1 MISRHENSE
10 VKQLMKA
17 KHKQEEVLNYSAD
30 DLELFFRAVNKMHR
44 RCLKK
49 EMDSRGLSKVGQPMI
64 LFMLRN
70 HEVAAECDQK
80 GFSEALG
87 VSPATVAVSIKRME
101 KAGLVSKS
109 TDRDD
114 LRRNHL
120 AITDKGLLLVNDCI
134 RAFHD
139 VDEGTFK
146 GFSEEERRQLEG
158 SYRRMMENLVA
169 MGAQVPTFMR
179 REETT

>member
-1 MISRHENSE
+1 MD
-10 VKQLMKA
+10 A
-17 KHKQEEVLNYSAD
+17 KHGQEEEPAHSTD
-30 DLELFFRAVNKMHR
+30 DLELLFRAVNKMHR
-44 RCLKK
+44 RCLKR

-80 GFSEALG
+80 GFAEALG

-101 KAGLVSKS
+101 KAGLISKS
-109 TDRDD
+109 TDPDD

-139 VDEGTFK
+139 VDAGTFK
-146 GFSEEERRQLEG
+146 GFSEEERKQLEG
-158 SYRRMMENLVA
+158 YYRRMIENLVA
-169 MGAQVPTFMR
+169 MGAQVPTFMKQ
-179 REETT
+179 EETA

>member
-1 MISRHENSE
+1 
-10 VKQLMKA
+10 MKA
-17 KHKQEEVLNYSAD
+17 KHEQEEVLSYSAD
-30 DLELFFRAVNKMHR
+30 GLEVLFRAVNKMHR

-49 EMDSRGLSKVGQPMI
+49 EMDSRGLGKVGQPMI

-101 KAGLVSKS
+101 KAGLISKS

-146 GFSEEERRQLEG
+146 GFSEEQRKQLEN

-179 REETT
+179 QEETT

>member
-1 MISRHENSE
+1 
-10 VKQLMKA
+10 MKA
-17 KHKQEEVLNYSAD
+17 KHKQEEVLSYSTD
-30 DLELFFRAVNKMHR
+30 DLELLFRAVNKMHR
-44 RCLKK
+44 RCLKR
-49 EMDSRGLSKVGQPMI
+49 EMDSRGLGKVGQPMI

-101 KAGLVSKS
+101 RAGLVIKS

-146 GFSEEERRQLEG
+146 GFSDEERRQLEG

-169 MGAQVPTFMR
+169 MGAQVPTFMKQ
-179 REETT
+179 EETT

>member
-1 MISRHENSE
+1 MDEKHSQEKEPDHSAGDL
-10 VKQLMKA
+10 QL
-17 KHKQEEVLNYSAD
+17 L
-30 DLELFFRAVNKMHR
+30 FRAVNKMHR

-49 EMDSRGLSKVGQPMI
+49 EMDSRGLGKVGQPMI

-87 VSPATVAVSIKRME
+87 VSPATVAVSIRRME
-101 KAGLVSKS
+101 KAGLISKS
-109 TDRDD
+109 TDPDD

-134 RAFHD
+134 RAFHA
-139 VDEGTFK
+139 VDAGTFK

-158 SYRRMMENLVA
+158 SYRRMIENLVA

-179 REETT
+179 QEETT

>member
-1 MISRHENSE
+1 MDGKYS
-10 VKQLMKA
+10 
-17 KHKQEEVLNYSAD
+17 QEEASGHSTD
-30 DLELFFRAVNKMHR
+30 DLEVLFRAVNKMHR

-49 EMDSRGLSKVGQPMI
+49 EMDSRGLGKVGQPMI

-70 HEVAAECDQK
+70 HEVATECDQK

-101 KAGLVSKS
+101 KAGLVCKS
-109 TDRDD
+109 IDQND

-120 AITDKGLLLVNDCI
+120 AITNKGLLLVNDCI

-139 VDEGTFK
+139 VDAGTFK
-146 GFSEEERRQLEG
+146 GFSEEERIRLES

-169 MGAQVPTFMR
+169 MGAQVPTFMKQ
-179 REETT
+179 EETT

>member
-1 MISRHENSE
+1 MD
-10 VKQLMKA
+10 A
-17 KHKQEEVLNYSAD
+17 KHGQEEEPGHSTD
-30 DLELFFRAVNKMHR
+30 DLELLFRAVNKMHR

-49 EMDSRGLSKVGQPMI
+49 EMDSRGLGKVGQPMI

-139 VDEGTFK
+139 VDAGTFK
-146 GFSEEERRQLEG
+146 GFSEEQRKQLES

-179 REETT
+179 QEETT

>member
-1 MISRHENSE
+1 MDGKYS
-10 VKQLMKA
+10 
-17 KHKQEEVLNYSAD
+17 QEEASGHSTD
-30 DLELFFRAVNKMHR
+30 DLELLFRAVNKMHR

-49 EMDSRGLSKVGQPMI
+49 EMDSRGLGKVGQPMI

-70 HEVAAECDQK
+70 HEVAAKCDQK
-80 GFSEALG
+80 GFSKALG

-109 TDRDD
+109 TDPDD

-139 VDEGTFK
+139 VDAGTFK
-146 GFSEEERRQLEG
+146 GFSEEERIRLES

-169 MGAQVPTFMR
+169 MGAQVPTFMKQ
-179 REETT
+179 EETT

>member
-1 MISRHENSE
+1 MISRHHNSE
-10 VKQLMKA
+10 VKRLMDA
-17 KHKQEEVLNYSAD
+17 KYGQEEEPGHSTD
-30 DLELFFRAVNKMHR
+30 DLELLFRAVNKMHR
-44 RCLKK
+44 RCLKR

-120 AITDKGLLLVNDCI
+120 AITDKGLLVVNDCI

-139 VDEGTFK
+139 VDAGTFK
-146 GFSEEERRQLEG
+146 GFSEEQRKQLES

-169 MGAQVPTFMR
+169 MGAQVPTFMKQ
-179 REETT
+179 EETT

>member
-1 MISRHENSE
+1 MDE
-10 VKQLMKA
+10 
-17 KHKQEEVLNYSAD
+17 KHSQEKESDYSAG
-30 DLELFFRAVNKMHR
+30 DLQLLFRAVNKMHR

-49 EMDSRGLSKVGQPMI
+49 EMDSRGLGKVGQPMI

-87 VSPATVAVSIKRME
+87 VSPATVAVSIRRME
-101 KAGLVSKS
+101 KAGLISKS
-109 TDRDD
+109 TDPDD

-139 VDEGTFK
+139 VDAGTFK
-146 GFSEEERRQLEG
+146 GLSEEERRQLEG
-158 SYRRMMENLVA
+158 SYRRMIENLVA
-169 MGAQVPTFMR
+169 MGAQVPTFMTQ
-179 REETT
+179 EETT